1 MLRFLALAILL
12 TGPVVAQEQDLPR
25 LDQRVNDY
33 TNTLSYAEWRSL
45 ESELRAFE
53 DTTSNQVV
61 ILMVETAG
69 DRGMEDFANRV
80 FEQGRIGQKDKNNGV
95 LILVALKDR
104 AVRIEVGYGLEGVL
118 TDALCRQIIEREI
131 LPRFREEQY
140 FGGLVASVYAIAG
153 AIAGEYT
160 VDRRGEDAPLI
171 GSGLLV
177 ALFLFMMFVVRPLL
191 RSRRRLIMTSTGHR
205 YHSGWGW
212 PGSFGG
218 GLGGGGGFGGGGFG
232 GFSGGGGLSG
242 GGGATGRW

>member
-1 MLRFLALAILL
+1 MIRLLAIAALL
-12 TGPVVAQEQDLPR
+12 CGSLAAQDQELPR

-69 DRGMEDFANRV
+69 DRGMEDFANRI

-95 LILVALKDR
+95 LILVALRDR

-131 LPRFREEQY
+131 LPRFKEEQY

-160 VDRRGEDAPLI
+160 VDRRGEEAPLI
-171 GSGLLV
+171 GSGLLF
-177 ALFLFMMFVVRPLL
+177 ALFVFIMFVVRPLM
-191 RSRRRLIMTSTGHR
+191 RSRRRLIMTSTGHQ

-218 GLGGGGGFGGGGFG
+218 GSGGFGGGGFG